1 MKIIKIF
8 KEFIAE
14 HPKLFWLLFLLLIV
28 EGLVASGVV
37 LTMIPFVDYM
47 LDPELSKPSRMTL
60 FVVAKFS
67 SFGIRPSFWSFSL
80 FFVSFNLLNGA
91 IKTAIRYSILKIKYR
106 ILRTL
111 FENTINT
118 FFQARWGFFSEDSHG
133 KILNT
138 LNKELNIIGDTIGHI
153 AMQFAQIVQLFIYL
167 LIPFW
172 LNASMTITALVL
184 AILFGLPFLRLNRL
198 SYTLGKSNTA
208 TANIMMGVL
217 SETLQSARIIL
228 GFGRQ
233 KSAKSRYIKAFD
245 EHMEVTIKSQTLMT
259 AIPLFFSPLGIL
271 AAVIALGLSMQNNPL
286 SELVAVLWSLLSALP
301 ILAALLQTNISI
313 NNFIPSYDQ
322 LTLLR
327 NRAIEYME
335 IKGAKEF
342 KKLSQEIEL
351 HNVCFSYPKRNT
363 AINSLSLCIKKGSM
377 TALVGE
383 SGSGKSTVTDLV
395 LGLQV
400 PSSGQVLID
409 NIPLSEYQ
417 QNSFRERV
425 GYVPQEPILFHT
437 SIRENLL
444 WANKAVN
451 EDELWT
457 ALKMSNAEK
466 FVKQLPQGIDTVVG
480 DRGVR
485 LSGGQ
490 RQRIALARALVRNP
504 ELIILDEATSS
515 LDTESELMIQSSI
528 EKFTNHT
535 TTLIIA
541 HRLSTI
547 KKANQVYV
555 MQDGRIVE
563 SGSYEELSTQGGGVL
578 YGMLQKQNDKFGN
591 NDEVLL

>member
-1 MKIIKIF
+1 MSQLRKIIKIF
-8 KEFIAE
+8 KEFTAE
-14 HPKLFWLLFLLLIV
+14 HLKLFWLLFFILII

-37 LTMIPFVDYM
+37 LTMIPFADYM
-47 LDPELSKPSRMTL
+47 LDPELSEPSRVTL
-60 FVVAKFS
+60 FVIAMFS
-67 SFGIRPSFWSFSL
+67 FFEIQPGFWSFSL
-80 FFVSFNLLNGA
+80 FFVGFNLLNGA
-91 IKTAIRYSILKIKYR
+91 MKTVIRYFVLNIKYR
-106 ILRTL
+106 ILRNL
-111 FENTINT
+111 FKDTINT

-172 LNASMTITALVL
+172 LNASMTITALAL
-184 AILFGLPFLRLNRL
+184 AILFGLPFLRFNRL
-198 SYTLGKSNTA
+198 SYALGKSNTA
-208 TANIMMGVL
+208 TSNIMMGVL

-228 GFGRQ
+228 GFGKQ

-245 EHMEVTIKSQTLMT
+245 EHMKVTINSQTLTT
-259 AIPLFFSPLGIL
+259 AIPLFFAPLGIL

-313 NNFIPSYDQ
+313 NNFIPSYEQ

-327 NRAIEYME
+327 SRAIEYVE
-335 IKGAKEF
+335 NKGSKEF
-342 KKLSQEIEL
+342 KKLSQKIEL
-351 HNVCFSYPKRNT
+351 HDVCFSYPGRNT
-363 AINSLSLCIKKGSM
+363 VINNLSLCVKKGSM

-383 SGSGKSTVTDLV
+383 SGSGKSTIMDLI
-395 LGLQV
+395 LGLQI

-417 QNSFRERV
+417 QNSFRERI
-425 GYVPQEPILFHT
+425 GYVPQEPILFHV

-444 WANKAVN
+444 WANEIAN

-457 ALKMSNAEK
+457 ALKMSNAEN

-480 DRGVR
+480 DRGGR

-490 RQRIALARALVRNP
+490 RQRIALARALVRKP

-515 LDTESELMIQSSI
+515 LDTESELMIQKSI
-528 EKFTNHT
+528 ENLSGKVTI
-535 TTLIIA
+535 LVIA

-547 KKANQVYV
+547 KKSSKVYV
-555 MQDGRIVE
+555 LKGGSIIEHGPFDRLRLRKNSALNKMLIMQNYT
-563 SGSYEELSTQGGGVL
+563 S
-578 YGMLQKQNDKFGN
+578 
-591 NDEVLL
+591 